1 MMGFI
6 IFIFCFIAT
15 LFILLFIYLKLS
27 FIKYDKEERILKD
40 PNVPDNIKMEIRHER
55 YLKNQKHKE
64 SIQKSQVIR
73 MSQSCKF
80 ENVYGTYK
88 DANSDS
94 KKLTLYD
101 NYMSYETNSGVSC
114 FAMSYDSIIDAKC
127 DTTENLTAMRFIALG
142 VLAFAFKKKTHYTVI
157 TYKDD
162 LTNSDQQLIFRVDNP
177 SNKDEFI
184 NNLLI
189 KRNQYLLNKKQPI

>member
-1 MMGFI
+1 MQFI
-6 IFIFCFIAT
+6 IIAIV
-15 LFILLFIYLKLS
+15 FVVIYL
-27 FIKYDKEERILKD
+27 IYDDRKCKDIRNNEELMLEN
-40 PNVPDNIKMEIRHER
+40 PNVSSEV
-55 YLKNQKHKE
+55 KNQIRDKHEILDNLNDSLELKKNMYKNNL
-64 SIQKSQVIR
+64 I
-73 MSQSCKF
+73 QSCKF
-80 ENVYGTYK
+80 ENVYKTYK
-88 DANSDS
+88 DTNSSS
-94 KKLTLYD
+94 KKLCLQD
-101 NYMSYETNSGVSC
+101 KCVSYETNNNQRLFSI
-114 FAMSYDSIIDAKC
+114 SYSNIIDAKC

-189 KRNQYLLNKKQPI
+189 KRNQYLM